1 MNNFKNLF
9 DLLATNQNDIEDFK
23 KFFDV
28 FNMEPLFTNARRT
41 SNIKVSWMDMR
52 NVINQGRY
60 YDTMVEFSNIMS
72 MNQNN
77 LMFEDA
83 LFDIINSTISF
94 QKMIDNMD
102 KLINYIHNQ
111 IEDKHQFN
119 KWNIVFY
126 AEVIR

>member
-28 FNMEPLFTNARRT
+28 FNMEPLFTNAHRT
-41 SNIKVSWMDMR
+41 SNIKVSWVDMR

-60 YDTMVEFSNIMS
+60 YDTMVDFSNIMS

-102 KLINYIHNQ
+102 KLIAYIHNK
-111 IEDKHQFN
+111 IKDEHQFN